1 VIIVGL
7 LSTISSLGC
16 GEALPV
22 VARGRYVELATDHE
36 DPVCAGSVAHLD
48 RFIEGAF
55 DALGETP
62 PDRVFAR
69 VEWMADPYSRAFTRD
84 EGDRIVAR
92 SARLFDE
99 HELMHVAH
107 LAAWPR
113 SARFLHEGLAVMF
126 EPHRKA
132 AALLSGLSPAQLD
145 EILGDQVLEGGR
157 YSAAWFIVSQIV
169 HDHGMEGLREL
180 WHRVPA
186 RASTQQVR
194 EAYFELF
201 ERPIDALIEPWIY
214 EGETGPVPVPR
225 TSCGYTL
232 CAGEAQPW
240 DGDRWVGPAP
250 AGCEDDPDAVGP
262 DPTRRDAQQFM
273 YGFPAGPVWRE
284 YVVDVAYPVEPP
296 RLSETVTAIGI
307 PCGFVC
313 PEWFP
318 VDFQPGGPNVLGV
331 GPFRLQVRTEL
342 ESLPTDTPGTIEFEY
357 RQ

>member
-1 VIIVGL
+1 MLIGL
-7 LSTISSLGC
+7 LSIISSLGC
-16 GEALPV
+16 GEELPV
-22 VARGRYVELATDHE
+22 VARGRYVELATDRDE
-36 DPVCAGSVAHLD
+36 PVCAGTVAHFD

-55 DALGETP
+55 EALGETP

-69 VEWMADPYSRAFTRD
+69 VEWRADPHSRAFVSD
-84 EGDRIVAR
+84 EGDRVVAR
-92 SARLFDE
+92 SPRLVDE
-99 HELMHVAH
+99 HELAHVAH
-107 LAAWPR
+107 FMAWPR
-113 SARFLHEGLAVMF
+113 SARFMEEGLAIMLD
-126 EPHRKA
+126 PHRKA
-132 AALLSGLSPAQLD
+132 AALLSDLSTSALD
-145 EILGDQVLEGGR
+145 DILGDQVLEGGR

-186 RASTQQVR
+186 RASGQRVR
-194 EAYFELF
+194 DAYFELF
-201 ERPIDALIEPWIY
+201 GRPIDALIEPWIY
-214 EGETGPVPVPR
+214 EGEIGPVPVPR

-232 CAGEAQPW
+232 CTGELQPW
-240 DGDRWVGPAP
+240 EGDRWVGPAP
-250 AGCEDDPDAVGP
+250 GGCEDDPDAVGS
-262 DPTRRDAQQFM
+262 DAQLFK
-273 YGFPAGPVWRE
+273 YGFAAGPVWRE

-296 RLSETVTAIGI
+296 RLSDTVTAIGI